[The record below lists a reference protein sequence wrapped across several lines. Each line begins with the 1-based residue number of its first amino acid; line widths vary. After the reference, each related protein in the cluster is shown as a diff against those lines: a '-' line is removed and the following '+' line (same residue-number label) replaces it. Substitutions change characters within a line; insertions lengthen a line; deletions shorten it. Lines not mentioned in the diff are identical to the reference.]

1 MGGGRLGTKQRWLR
15 MSFTAVPVMAL
26 WGTLPVLLL
35 PSNGNG
41 VWGGKEEGF
50 PGTVAIAASAELGVC
65 VKDIVQ
71 WDW

>member
-1 MGGGRLGTKQRWLR
+1 
-15 MSFTAVPVMAL
+15 MAL
-26 WGTLPVLLL
+26 WDTLPVLLL

-50 PGTVAIAASAELGVC
+50 PGTVATIAASVELVVC
-65 VKDIVQ
+65 AKDIVQ